1 MEYPVCNWNRVVSKS
16 QGRVL
21 EKEVTKEYFS
31 KKKSQE
37 EDTHNTQLGVSEL
50 CAEHNC
56 GRNGPQ
62 SY

>member
-31 KKKSQE
+31 KKKKSKRR
-37 EDTHNTQLGVSEL
+37 HTQYTAGSK
-50 CAEHNC
+50 
-56 GRNGPQ
+56 
-62 SY
+62 